1 MPIITDRSGREREV
15 SQTEYEGLKG
25 QFVSSGSDYATFA
38 RYETDRG
45 RGVNLLDTVD
55 GTTLKVLDETHAER
69 KYLKKIVWRCSACTF
84 TTPAEG
90 TYTHESIFKHIDAT
104 LLSSD
109 EHQDAFVTTMQV
121 ENYTKHQ
128 CSTCGVQFLT
138 LRDFNKHIEIQKN
151 GRAAHK
157 NASALFVHRFV
168 RSGSAVPEPLR
179 IVAHDGVFTDV
190 EIQQPVS
197 RQTERKRHRR
207 GKRGGRRNKQG
218 VGA

>member
-15 SQTEYEGLKG
+15 SQAEYEGLKG

-38 RYETDRG
+38 RYETDRS

-109 EHQDAFVTTMQV
+109 EHQGAFASSMQV
-121 ENYTKHQ
+121 DNYTKHQ

-168 RSGSAVPEPLR
+168 REWFGSAR
-179 IVAHDGVFTDV
+179 TSAYSGT
-190 EIQQPVS
+190 
-197 RQTERKRHRR
+197 
-207 GKRGGRRNKQG
+207 
-218 VGA
+218 